1 MEVTIKTAF
10 NPGDRVWMPDGH
22 GGKMKGRVL
31 GITLLFADLT
41 LPPQKINFQSLNYR
55 CVDIDGNEHNV
66 HETQLQERKL

>member
-22 GGKMKGRVL
+22 GGKMKGRVR

-55 CVDIDGNEHNV
+55 CVDINGGTFYF
-66 HETQLQERKL
+66 HEYQLTERNL